1 MAKKAKKKRKPIPQ
15 RGSKKGQKPSVKH
28 NQEIIESVN
37 KKYGFDVVTGKA
49 EPFPVYFADTGSYG
63 INFIICGRP
72 LTGGMPG
79 GRFTEVFGDPSTGK
93 SIVIYKTMA
102 GVSQC
107 GGFNILDDSERSYQE
122 YYDNWFDINVDHR
135 FLLYSETIPEHFE
148 RSIHLYETIRN
159 RYGDK
164 MPIFI
169 AADSLSM
176 MMSNRERDEGFSKED
191 AGQRAKLIHSGMRQ
205 VRPYLQ
211 KDPLLVWVITMHKTT
226 KFGDFFHQ
234 EDSTGGRG
242 AKFLAATRLDLQERG
257 KVKHPTIEHR
267 VIGTNSMAVNKKSKL
282 VSPFR
287 RALMQI
293 LFDKRG
299 LIREHGVF
307 DLLLDQGILLKAV
320 DGTGKQK
327 TKGKAHLYCFSS
339 DMEVEFTRVNFD
351 SEPNFMKTGLE
362 FLEAQEK
369 FVISGAA
376 NSSPAPIEEE
386 NPTESDE

>member
-1 MAKKAKKKRKPIPQ
+1 MAKKKKKRKPIPK
-15 RGSKKGQKPSVKH
+15 RGSKKGQKPSKKR
-28 NQEIIESVN
+28 NEEIIESIN
-37 KKYGFDVVTGKA
+37 KKFGFEVVTGEA
-49 EPFPVYFADTGSYG
+49 EPFPVFFADTGSYG

-79 GRFTEVFGDPSTGK
+79 GRFTEIFGDPSTGK
-93 SIVIYKTMA
+93 SIIIYKTMA
-102 GVSQC
+102 GVTHL
-107 GGFNILDDSERSYQE
+107 GGFGILDDSERSYQK
-122 YYDNWFDINVDHR
+122 YYDLWFDIAEDRR

-148 RSIHLYETIRN
+148 RSIATYEAVRSK
-159 RYGDK
+159 YGDK

-191 AGQRAKLIHSGMRQ
+191 AGQRAKLIHTGMRQ

-211 KDPLLVWVITMHKTT
+211 ADPLLVWVVTMHKTT

-257 KVKHPTIEHR
+257 KVKHPTIDYR
-267 VIGTNSMAVNKKSKL
+267 VIGTNSMAVNVKSKL

-287 RALMQI
+287 RSLMQI

-299 LIREHGVF
+299 LIREHGAF
-307 DLLLDQGILLKAV
+307 DLLSDQGVLVSAV
-320 DGTGKQK
+320 DDKGKQK
-327 TKGKAHLYCFSS
+327 RKGQAYLYCFSS
-339 DMEVEFTRVNFD
+339 DMEVEFTRTNFD
-351 SEPNFMKTGLE
+351 SDTNLMKTGLE
-362 FLEAQEK
+362 FLESQEK
-369 FVISGAA
+369 FVIDGKTF
-376 NSSPAPIEEE
+376 SSPEPNEKE
-386 NPTESDE
+386 NPTDPE